1 MDDIIDNVIKG
12 PWKTPIKVPEIT
24 ETNKLRYNLMLAEDL
39 TEAIIIQ
46 AIRVLEENDVANRDK
61 PDFIK
66 DFGLVNE
73 SLKACIFRH
82 FGFFHPIHLVSD
94 AAMVAQLDPETKKVF
109 SQFDLNQLNNKE
121 FNINIDGNKE

>member
-73 SLKACIFRH
+73 FLIKYR
-82 FGFFHPIHLVSD
+82 
-94 AAMVAQLDPETKKVF
+94 
-109 SQFDLNQLNNKE
+109 
-121 FNINIDGNKE
+121 